1 MPQNAVGQ
9 EFSSFK
15 VGKYNFHVPTYLQL
29 HEPVGRGAYGIVC
42 SATNKDL
49 GTDVAVKKIEQVFDD
64 VTFARRTLREL
75 RILRQLKHENVL
87 DIQAIFIADPCETF
101 SDVYL
106 VSTLMETDLTSILRS
121 SQPLEEAHVQFFLY
135 QILRGMKYL
144 HSGGILHRDL
154 KPRNLLVNSNCDLK
168 IADFGLSRVEFTRQ
182 HLSTG
187 PMTEYICTRW
197 YRAPEILCSASSYGP
212 PMDVWS
218 IGCIFAELLSR
229 QPLLPGKNTKHQ
241 LELTL
246 KLLGLP
252 SKREVQGIENPKCR
266 QFIQSF
272 ENIVPQG
279 GVIERLKD
287 RLPAETPNSA
297 LELVARML
305 TFSADHRL
313 SVNQAIQHAYVQDLY
328 CPEDEPVLP
337 GELAAGPFEFERR
350 RTGAE
355 GLRAEVYD
363 EMLQVCTAEQ
373 RERYYRKH
381 PRPDITRY
389 PVLREGESVYDD

>member
-1 MPQNAVGQ
+1 
-9 EFSSFK
+9 
-15 VGKYNFHVPTYLQL
+15 
-29 HEPVGRGAYGIVC
+29 
-42 SATNKDL
+42 
-49 GTDVAVKKIEQVFDD
+49 
-64 VTFARRTLREL
+64 
-75 RILRQLKHENVL
+75 
-87 DIQAIFIADPCETF
+87 
-101 SDVYL
+101 
-106 VSTLMETDLTSILRS
+106 
-121 SQPLEEAHVQFFLY
+121 
-135 QILRGMKYL
+135 MKYL

-182 HLSTG
+182 HLNTG

-212 PMDVWS
+212 AMDVWS

-337 GELAAGPFEFERR
+337 GELPSSPFEFERR

-363 EMLQVCTAEQ
+363 EMLQMCTPEQ

-389 PVLREGESVYDD
+389 PALREGESVYDD